1 MKFQNENRKIMSSI
15 GIKDMTPREEALRQ
29 EIVSFLPRLR
39 RFARSLARDP
49 DRADDLVQAA
59 CQRALERLDQ
69 VREGTRLDSW
79 LYRIIYTRWIDT
91 VRRGKTRS
99 ANLVVL
105 TREDAPVAL
114 NRNAGN
120 DLTTALDIKK
130 ALGKLPAE
138 HHAAITLVS
147 VEGYSY
153 EEAAT
158 VLEVPVGTVASRVA
172 RARAMLG
179 RLLAQ
184 GREKA
189 LQPSKRL
196 TGEGAK

>member
-1 MKFQNENRKIMSSI
+1 MSSNR
-15 GIKDMTPREEALRQ
+15 IKHITPWEAALRQ

-49 DRADDLVQAA
+49 GRADDLVQAA

-79 LYRIIYTRWIDT
+79 LYRIVYTRWIDKL
-91 VRRGKTRS
+91 RRGKARS

-105 TREDAPVAL
+105 TNESVL
-114 NRNAGN
+114 VTSNAKANNDN
-120 DLTTALDIKK
+120 DLAAALDIKK
-130 ALGKLPAE
+130 ALETLPAE
-138 HHAAITLVS
+138 HHAAIMLVS

-153 EEAAT
+153 EEAAS
-158 VLEVPVGTVASRVA
+158 LLDVPVGTVASRVA
-172 RARAMLG
+172 RARTMLG
-179 RLLAQ
+179 RFLANERSQ
-184 GREKA
+184 G
-189 LQPSKRL
+189 LQASKPL